1 MNRSLGLSWPHTR
14 AQRPWI
20 VYLLDLRCLFAVV
33 IAPIFVMR
41 WAMSNPPPKGLATL
55 FKQLGVLRTANVSIV
70 QILTGIVLTSGIF
83 GFAPH
88 WRRWHDQA
96 KSTRIEVLLVH
107 GIGMGLGFAG
117 VGVAAS
123 SQLDLHAPER
133 TWLLILGACLG
144 VVTVLSITIL
154 WFEMSRKSRVLRWL
168 GIAIAITVTA
178 CASFPPLH
186 AGTTAGGFSGPGAM
200 TGMPTTLP
208 PFFQLVNRFAQLEG
222 LSARLPMRAY
232 QSVIGSAWTTGS
244 VPLVAILVCV
254 LVTGFSLALT
264 GLALRRSI
272 NHNQIEDTDQLG
284 GRLGSVSN

>member
-1 MNRSLGLSWPHTR
+1 MNRSPGLSWPHTR
-14 AQRPWI
+14 AQRPWV
-20 VYLLDLRCLFAVV
+20 VYLLDPRCLLAVV
-33 IAPIFVMR
+33 VAPIFVMR
-41 WAMSNPPPKGLATL
+41 WTMSNPPPKGLATL

-70 QILTGIVLTSGIF
+70 QILAGIVLTSGIF

-96 KSTRIEVLLVH
+96 KSTRIQVLLVH

-117 VGVAAS
+117 MGVAAS
-123 SQLDLHAPER
+123 SQLGLHAPGR

-144 VVTVLSITIL
+144 VVTVLSVTVL
-154 WFEMSRKSRVLRWL
+154 WFEMSKERRVLRWL
-168 GIAIAITVTA
+168 GIATAITVTA
-178 CASFPPLH
+178 CASFPPSPT
-186 AGTTAGGFSGPGAM
+186 GTTAGGFSGPGAM

-208 PFFQLVNRFAQLEG
+208 LFFRLISRFARLEG

-232 QSVIGSAWTTGS
+232 QSVVGSAWTTGS

-254 LVTGFSLALT
+254 LVTGFSVALS

-272 NHNQIEDTDQLG
+272 DHNQMEDTDQLG
-284 GRLGSVSN
+284 GRLGSVSS